1 MEGTSVSTSKRFV
14 HLYLTEWAGRVIQK
28 LIKQQQQQRKKN
40 SIEEPKLGLS
50 KIISLTYNFQTREY
64 HLIVQ
69 VEEWND
75 STI

>member
-1 MEGTSVSTSKRFV
+1 MSTSKRFV
-14 HLYLTEWAGRVIQK
+14 HLYLTEWAGRVVQK
-28 LIKQQQQQRKKN
+28 LIRQQQKQRKKN

>member
-1 MEGTSVSTSKRFV
+1 MSTSKRFV

-28 LIKQQQQQRKKN
+28 LIKQQQRQRKKN
-40 SIEEPKLGLS
+40 YIEEPKLGLS

>member
-1 MEGTSVSTSKRFV
+1 MSTSKRFV
-14 HLYLTEWAGRVIQK
+14 HLYLTEWAGRVVQK
-28 LIKQQQQQRKKN
+28 LIKQQQRQRKKN

>member
-1 MEGTSVSTSKRFV
+1 MSMSTSKRFV

-28 LIKQQQQQRKKN
+28 LIKQQQRQRKKN

>member
-1 MEGTSVSTSKRFV
+1 MSTSKRFV
-14 HLYLTEWAGRVIQK
+14 HLYLTEWAGRVVQK
-28 LIKQQQQQRKKN
+28 LIRQQQRQRKKN

>member
-1 MEGTSVSTSKRFV
+1 MSTSKRFV

-28 LIKQQQQQRKKN
+28 LIKQQQQQQRKKN
-40 SIEEPKLGLS
+40 SIEEPKIGLS

-64 HLIVQ
+64 RLIVQ